1 MNLQAFNMIVPKY
14 LIFNM
19 NEKPPGQAVTVGE
32 WMDGDG
38 DSGVLTHR

>member
-19 NEKPPGQAVTVGE
+19 NEKPPGPSVKVGE
-32 WMDGDG
+32 LDGDG
-38 DSGVLTHR
+38 DGGVLTHR